1 MLDWISRKKEQKR
14 LEERAKRE
22 QALKKSLSEKVA
34 QYQEKLA
41 EPADDHTELFINGKK
56 IRVQK
61 EQIDLSDPD
70 S

>member
-1 MLDWISRKKEQKR
+1 MLDWISKKKEQKR
-14 LEERAKRE
+14 EDEAEE
-22 QALKKSLSEKVA
+22 ALKRSLSEKVA
-34 QYQEKLA
+34 QYQQKQD

-56 IRVQK
+56 LRVPK